1 MKEKICF
8 DCESYLCHPRDIWC
22 GDCIHNG
29 EPKKD
34 NFRKKGDRIT
44 TLRDGRKI
52 FIIDE

>member
-8 DCESYLCHPRDIWC
+8 ECVHYQLHPRDIWC

-34 NFRKKGDRIT
+34 NFRAKEEQR
-44 TLRDGRKI
+44 LRDGRPI
-52 FIIDE
+52 FIINE